1 MPMGFF
7 SPVWETEAKIS
18 VNSSL
23 FPSLV
28 MKFSGQAAG
37 VVNEGRWAVRKGL
50 SEEDMARM

>member
-50 SEEDMARM
+50 SEEDVARM